1 MNDRLKKIIFNKLN
15 EDLSHVE
22 IILHDDSLWFIDREN
37 KYWYLELQK
46 GGKLYWRYQFF
57 AKFFPI
63 FTLER
68 DEYEPLIKEWV
79 ESVLNCGVTTTVVE
93 FNDFITQVES
103 VLNCGVTTTTE
114 KQLQEKGMVESVLN
128 CGVTTTTH
136 QSYSILDEV
145 ESVLNF
151 GVKYVISA
159 DRTFDDVEMVLN
171 NENK

>member
-1 MNDRLKKIIFNKLN
+1 MNERLKKIIFNKLN

-22 IILHDDSLWFIDREN
+22 IILHNDSFWFIDREN
-37 KYWYLELQK
+37 KYWYMEFQK

-79 ESVLNCGVTTTVVE
+79 ESVLNCGVTTTTHQSYSILGE
-93 FNDFITQVES
+93 VES
-103 VLNCGVTTTTE
+103 VLNCGVTTTTTFTE
-114 KQLQEKGMVESVLN
+114 VDVVQ
-128 CGVTTTTH
+128 
-136 QSYSILDEV
+136 V

-159 DRTFDDVEMVLN
+159 DRTFDNVEMVLN

>member
-22 IILHDDSLWFIDREN
+22 IILHNDSFWFIDREN
-37 KYWYLELQK
+37 KYWYMEFQK

-57 AKFFPI
+57 AKFFTI

-79 ESVLNCGVTTTVVE
+79 ESVLNCGVTTTTE
-93 FNDFITQVES
+93 ISFGFES
-103 VLNCGVTTTTE
+103 T
-114 KQLQEKGMVESVLN
+114 VESVLN

-159 DRTFDDVEMVLN
+159 DRTFYDVEMVLN

>member
-22 IILHDDSLWFIDREN
+22 IILHNNSLWFIDREN
-37 KYWYLELQK
+37 KYWYMEFQK

-57 AKFFPI
+57 AKFFTI

-79 ESVLNCGVTTTVVE
+79 ESVLNCGVTTT
-93 FNDFITQVES
+93 
-103 VLNCGVTTTTE
+103 LNLGNRLKC
-114 KQLQEKGMVESVLN
+114 L
-128 CGVTTTTH
+128 
-136 QSYSILDEV
+136 V

>member
-22 IILHDDSLWFIDREN
+22 IILHNDSLWFIDREN
-37 KYWYLELQK
+37 KYWYMEFQK

-57 AKFFPI
+57 AKFFTI

-68 DEYEPLIKEWV
+68 DDYEEVMKEW
-79 ESVLNCGVTTTVVE
+79 
-93 FNDFITQVES
+93 
-103 VLNCGVTTTTE
+103 
-114 KQLQEKGMVESVLN
+114 VESVLN

-136 QSYSILDEV
+136 QSHSILGKV
-145 ESVLNF
+145 ESVLNC
-151 GVKYVISA
+151 GVTTTSPNPSNGKFEVESALNGGIKYVISA

>member
-22 IILHDDSLWFIDREN
+22 IILHNDSLWFIDREN
-37 KYWYLELQK
+37 KYWYLEFQK

-68 DEYEPLIKEWV
+68 DDYEELIKEWV
-79 ESVLNCGVTTTVVE
+79 ESVLNCGVTTTLKDFYDFDVTVESVLNCGVTTTTTFTEVDVV
-93 FNDFITQVES
+93 QVES
-103 VLNCGVTTTTE
+103 VLNCGVTTTSPNPSNG
-114 KQLQEKGMVESVLN
+114 KF
-128 CGVTTTTH
+128 
-136 QSYSILDEV
+136 EV
-145 ESVLNF
+145 ESVLN
-151 GVKYVISA
+151 GGIKYVISA

>member
-22 IILHDDSLWFIDREN
+22 IILHNDSFWFIDREN
-37 KYWYLELQK
+37 KYWYMEFQK

-79 ESVLNCGVTTTVVE
+79 ESVLNCGVRTTQYLYLKLYLKVE
-93 FNDFITQVES
+93 SVLNCGVRTTFGLNSQPLILVES
-103 VLNCGVTTTTE
+103 VLNCGVTTTANGSIHE
-114 KQLQEKGMVESVLN
+114 REQVESVLN
-128 CGVTTTTH
+128 HGVTAMVVERP
-136 QSYSILDEV
+136 SLSLEV
-145 ESVLNF
+145 ES
-151 GVKYVISA
+151 S
-159 DRTFDDVEMVLN
+159 LN
-171 NENK
+171 NT